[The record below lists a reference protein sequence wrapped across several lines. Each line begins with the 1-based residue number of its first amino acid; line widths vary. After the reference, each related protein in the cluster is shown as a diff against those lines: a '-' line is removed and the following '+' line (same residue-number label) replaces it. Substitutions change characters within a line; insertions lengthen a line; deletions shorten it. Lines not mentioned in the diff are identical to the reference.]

1 MLLQP
6 RFHRRNLPVSQQ
18 INGVVALQITD
29 QRPVAQSALVWSGK
43 GSDVATAP
51 SPKNRA
57 GGFLHTRLKP
67 FSPPVSPDAASPRIN
82 LGCELVGDRWGE
94 AIPDFLPDPI
104 PLLTAI
110 TYDDYAIR

>member
-1 MLLQP
+1 MYVTSC
-6 RFHRRNLPVSQQ
+6 RN
-18 INGVVALQITD
+18 
-29 QRPVAQSALVWSGK
+29 
-43 GSDVATAP
+43 
-51 SPKNRA
+51 PKNRA

-94 AIPDFLPDPI
+94 ATPDFLPDQI

-110 TYDDYAIR
+110 TYDGYAIR